1 MKLAI
6 FTLVQHSFKDGR
18 YYGYAPYVNEMNLWG
33 KYVEEVVVVGT
44 KKPINAVDDLDTAYQ
59 HPHLKFVPV
68 PNFNILGIM
77 DTFKT
82 LIKLPYIFVKCVQVM
97 RQADHIHLR
106 CPANVSLVACFAQI
120 FFPNKKKSTKYA
132 GNWDPNSNQPWT
144 YRLQQAILRNTF
156 LTRNMQVLVYGEWP
170 NETTNIHPFISA
182 TYYEDEK
189 VAFNPKDYT
198 QTLSFVFA
206 GALVVGKRPLL
217 TIQIIE
223 RLHHKGIPVLLHMYG
238 DGLLMPELQEYVKTN
253 GLESVVVLY
262 GNQDKRV
269 VKASLVEAHFNI
281 LPSKS
286 EGWPKAVAEGMFFGC
301 IPIATPVSCVGW
313 MLGEGSRGILIEAE
327 LEAAVERIVTAVTTS
342 DLDAMAKAA
351 LTWSQQYTFDRLE
364 ADIGRVLAGSYRC
377 EV

>member
-1 MKLAI
+1 MKLSI

-18 YYGYAPYVNEMNLWG
+18 YYGYAPYVNEMNIWG
-33 KYVEEVVVVGT
+33 KYADDIVVVGI
-44 KKPINAVDDLDTAYQ
+44 KKPKNELDAIDTYYE

-68 PNFNILGIM
+68 PNFNLLSVIDIIK
-77 DTFKT
+77 TFFKV
-82 LIKLPYIFVKCVQVM
+82 PYIFFKCIQVM
-97 RQADHIHLR
+97 RHADHIHLR

-132 GNWDPNSNQPWT
+132 GNWDPSSNQPWT

-170 NETTNIHPFISA
+170 NETENVQPFISA
-182 TYYEDEK
+182 TYYENEK
-189 VAFNPKDYT
+189 VPFKPRDYT

-223 RLHHKGIPVLLHMYG
+223 QLHQHGISVMLHMFG
-238 DGLLMPELQEYVKTN
+238 DGPLTAELQEYVTEHQ
-253 GLESVVVLY
+253 LETVVFLY
-262 GNQDKRV
+262 GNQDKSV
-269 VKASLVEAHFNI
+269 VKASLMDAHFNI

-301 IPIATPVSCVGW
+301 IPIATSVSCVGW
-313 MLGEGSRGILIEAE
+313 MLGEGKRGILIDAD
-327 LEAAVERIVTAVTTS
+327 LESAVSEILNALEHA
-342 DLDAMAKAA
+342 DLDAMAEAA
-351 LTWSQQYTFDRLE
+351 LNWSQQYTFNRLE
-364 ADIGRVLAGSYRC
+364 ADIRGVIEA
-377 EV
+377 

>member
-1 MKLAI
+1 MTLAI

-18 YYGYAPYVNEMNLWG
+18 FYGYAPYVNEMNLWG
-33 KYVEEVVVVGT
+33 NYVDEVIVVGIE
-44 KKPINAVDDLDTAYQ
+44 KSIDVVDDLDTSY
-59 HPHLKFVPV
+59 HHNHLKFVPV
-68 PNFNILGIM
+68 PNFNILGIT
-77 DTFKT
+77 DIFKT
-82 LIKLPYIFVKCVQVM
+82 LFKVPYIFFKCIQVM

-170 NETTNIHPFISA
+170 NETKNIQPFISA
-182 TYYEDEK
+182 TYYEHEK
-189 VAFNPKDYT
+189 IAFQPRDYK

-223 RLHHKGIPVLLHMYG
+223 ALHHKGIKVILHMYG
-238 DGLLMPELQEYVKTN
+238 DGPLLLELQDYVKTQH
-253 GLESVVVLY
+253 LESIIFLY

-269 VKASLVEAHFNI
+269 VKSSLMDAHFNI

-301 IPIATPVSCVGW
+301 IPIATSVSCVGW
-313 MLGEGSRGILIEAE
+313 MLGEGERGILIKPD
-327 LEAAVERIVTAVTTS
+327 LEIAVAQIVTALETA
-342 DLDAMAKAA
+342 DLEGVAEAA
-351 LTWSQQYTFDRLE
+351 LNWSQQYTFDRLE
-364 ADIGRVLAGSYRC
+364 ADIREVLIS
-377 EV
+377 

>member
-18 YYGYAPYVNEMNLWG
+18 YYGYAPYINEMNLWG
-33 KYVEEVVVVGT
+33 KYADEVIVVGI
-44 KKPINAVDDLDTAYQ
+44 KKPSNEVEAIDTAY
-59 HPHLKFVPV
+59 HHKKLRFIPV
-68 PNFNILGIM
+68 PNFNILGVSAVLG
-77 DTFKT
+77 TLFKV
-82 LIKLPYIFVKCVQVM
+82 PYIFYKCIQVM

-170 NETTNIHPFISA
+170 NETRNIQPFISA
-182 TYYEDEK
+182 TYYESEK
-189 VAFNPKDYT
+189 IEFQPKDYT
-198 QTLSFVFA
+198 QPLSFVFA
-206 GALVVGKRPLL
+206 GALVIGKRPLL

-223 RLHHKGIPVLLHMYG
+223 ALHQKGIPVILHMYG
-238 DGLLMPELQEYVKTN
+238 DGPLMPELQDYVKMN
-253 GLESVVVLY
+253 GLETVVFLY
-262 GNQDKRV
+262 GNQDKSV
-269 VKASLVEAHFNI
+269 VKDSLMDAHFNI

-313 MLGEGSRGILIEAE
+313 MLGDGTRGILIEPE
-327 LEAAVERIVTAVTTS
+327 LETAVSQIVTALNNA
-342 DLDAMAKAA
+342 DLDVMAKAA
-351 LTWSQQYTFDRLE
+351 LDWSQQYTFDRLE
-364 ADIGRVLAGSYRC
+364 ADIREVLFVRD
-377 EV
+377 

>member
-6 FTLVQHSFKDGR
+6 FTLVQHSFKDGQ
-18 YYGYAPYVNEMNLWG
+18 YYGYAPYINEMNLWG
-33 KYVEEVVVVGT
+33 NYADEVIVVGI
-44 KKPINAVDDLDTAYQ
+44 KKPSNEVEGIDTAY
-59 HPHLKFVPV
+59 HHKKLRFVPV
-68 PNFNILGIM
+68 PNFNILGM
-77 DTFKT
+77 ASVFKT
-82 LIKLPYIFVKCVQVM
+82 LIKVPYVFIKCVRVM

-120 FFPNKKKSTKYA
+120 LFPNKKKSTKYA

-170 NETTNIHPFISA
+170 NETSNIQPFISA

-189 VAFNPKDYT
+189 IEFQPKDYT
-198 QTLSFVFA
+198 KTLNFVFA

-223 RLHHKGIPVLLHMYG
+223 SLYQKEIPVILHMYG
-238 DGLLMPELQEYVKTN
+238 DGPLMTELQDYVKKKR
-253 GLESVVVLY
+253 LQAVVLLY
-262 GNQDKRV
+262 GNQDKSV
-269 VKASLVEAHFNI
+269 VKHSLVDAHFNI

-301 IPIATPVSCVGW
+301 IPIATSVSCLGW
-313 MLGEGSRGILIEAE
+313 MLGEGSRGILIEPD
-327 LEAAVERIVTAVTTS
+327 LETAVLQIMTALNTA

-351 LTWSQQYTFDRLE
+351 LDWSQQYTFDRLE
-364 ADIGRVLAGSYRC
+364 EDIRKVLHGMRY
-377 EV
+377 